1 MQLGGIHRILRGQVG
16 ERENFD
22 LPGALLQLVRSDGL
36 LIQSVLKLRMR
47 LRRRRCNLFLLLLSS
62 RPRVQRRQIDD
73 LDSAWQPAVLLQER
87 MRSVVVTAR
96 HLLLGREDFKL
107 VLFRGS
113 PHLRGVTAI
122 PDLDD
127 LPGLVHALPD
137 DHA

>member
-16 ERENFD
+16 KCENLD

-62 RPRVQRRQIDD
+62 RPGVQGRQIDD

-87 MRSVVVTAR
+87 MRSIVVTAR

-107 VLFRGS
+107 VLIRGS
-113 PHLRGVTAI
+113 PYLRGVTVI

>member
-16 ERENFD
+16 ERENLD

-62 RPRVQRRQIDD
+62 RPSVQRRQIDD

-96 HLLLGREDFKL
+96 QLLLGREDFKL
-107 VLFRGS
+107 VLF
-113 PHLRGVTAI
+113 
-122 PDLDD
+122 
-127 LPGLVHALPD
+127 
-137 DHA
+137 